1 MQQSSVYFPWK
12 WSLYS
17 MRHPSHIV
25 FNNIVIHY
33 ILHLITRFIQTRI
46 YYSIG
51 MKPIYIYIYCLYFVY
66 LCTANRPAMVC
77 IHLIDTNC
85 VHWAMYSMYATS
97 RAHSSDMVDDMLVT
111 LLSGHKYYITI
122 IYLKLQLYCW
132 NYKSKLNRNIQESMH
147 VLGDQIRIIQL
158 TNYMYDCIL

>member
-12 WSLYS
+12 WSFYS

-51 MKPIYIYIYCLYFVY
+51 MKPIYILFIFCVP
-66 LCTANRPAMVC
+66 ANRPTMVC

-97 RAHSSDMVDDMLVT
+97 CNSLVT
-111 LLSGHKYYITI
+111 LSSGHKYYITI
-122 IYLKLQLYCW
+122 IYLKLQWYCW
-132 NYKSKLNRNIQESMH
+132 NYKSKLNRNIQDR
-147 VLGDQIRIIQL
+147 VVYRPF
-158 TNYMYDCIL
+158 YR